1 MTTATFNPF
10 KAPAVIDRAVEV
22 EDKRIRDN
30 SCTVR
35 IMDKYCQL
43 AEFANDYIELEFDI
57 QKNKAGAISI
67 TLPGDTAC
75 RDHIFRNPDGADAVV
90 PIIVDTAG
98 FQWTGQVDVASVV
111 VDENGTE
118 TIELTGVHDWDWA
131 ASVAMWPSPFAPLI
145 AQFPKR
151 MFGIGPVRTLIHT
164 FYKANLLRLQLP
176 LWRIPSLDQLFNP
189 SAWFNVANA
198 NFPVAVA
205 PIDVLHDTSEW
216 CAVSARMQMGSDL
229 FEQALKDSGVSL
241 TVKLII
247 PGEHEQPFKQFFG
260 NWDRPTLLLGTEDHS
275 GIIGPTGT
283 VVDGA
288 IKWLGALGQGAL
300 DTILGS
306 GPDRTSIVS
315 DGDIVMNDELGKLQ
329 RLVGLRQDPPRA
341 IWLDGQ
347 YTGIIDGRL
356 DMHKPVCRDM
366 IVGGRSPGWVN
377 SGIEVGIQQLLNF
390 VGTYLGVGGLSALYQ
405 GQLSDVFM
413 AWMRFSS
420 PQRTKA
426 AGPYLKHERV
436 VANGSQAY
444 TVSGYMDGVEALF
457 DSRGYTSKTIRI
469 RDGAPLLFGRDVNIG
484 EIVGYELD
492 SILWCDYL
500 SGATFRDSRDQRA
513 QWELTIG
520 DGSAEESSG
529 AKAFR
534 KLGDLMKNVQDL
546 ATDVGAD
553 LGLEIFG

>member
-1 MTTATFNPF
+1 MTAATFNPF
-10 KAPAVIDRAVEV
+10 KAPAVVDKAVEV
-22 EDKRIRDN
+22 EDKKIRDN
-30 SCTVR
+30 ACTVR

-43 AEFANDYIELEFDI
+43 AEFANDYTEIEFDI
-57 QKNKAGAISI
+57 QKNAAGALSLI
-67 TLPGDTAC
+67 LPGDSAC

-90 PIIVDTAG
+90 PIIVDTAA
-98 FQWTGQVDVASVV
+98 FQWTGQVDVASIV
-111 VDENGTE
+111 VDENGVE
-118 TIELTGVHDWDWA
+118 TIEITAVHDWDWA

-164 FYKANLLRLQLP
+164 FYKANLLRQQLP

-241 TVKLII
+241 TVKLFI

-260 NWDRPTLLLGTEDHS
+260 NWDRPTLVLDTEDHS
-275 GIIGPTGT
+275 GIVGPTGT
-283 VVDGA
+283 VIDGA
-288 IKWLGALGQGAL
+288 VKWLGALGQGAL

-306 GPDRTSIVS
+306 GPDKTAIVS
-315 DGDIVMNDELGKLQ
+315 DGDIVMNDELGKFQ
-329 RLVGLRQDPPRA
+329 RLVGLTQDPPRA

-347 YTGIIDGRL
+347 YTGILDGRL
-356 DMHKPVCRDM
+356 DMHKPVCRDI

-413 AWMRFSS
+413 AWMRFSD
-420 PQRTKA
+420 PGRIKR

-436 VANGSQAY
+436 QANGSQAF
-444 TVSGYMDGVEALF
+444 TVSGYMDGMEAIF
-457 DSRGYTSKTIRI
+457 DTRGYSSKTIRV
-469 RDGAPLLFGRDVNIG
+469 RDGAPLLFGRDVKIG

-492 SILWCDYL
+492 QIIWTDYL
-500 SGATFRDSRDQRA
+500 TKAVFRDSRKERA

-529 AKAFR
+529 TKAFR
-534 KLGDLMKNVQDL
+534 KLGDVYRMVQDL
-546 ATDVGAD
+546 ATDSGVGD
-553 LGLEIFG
+553 LGLEVF